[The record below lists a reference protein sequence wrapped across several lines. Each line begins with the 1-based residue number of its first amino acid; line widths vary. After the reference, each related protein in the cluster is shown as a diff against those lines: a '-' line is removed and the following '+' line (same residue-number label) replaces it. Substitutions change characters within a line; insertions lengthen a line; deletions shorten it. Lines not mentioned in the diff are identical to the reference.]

1 MSKALNNLIV
11 EEVTITGDDHRPVN
25 RRRIALFKG
34 ELNMPEN
41 KKIEIADSL
50 VSVVE
55 YLADATQGV
64 AIMAKGL
71 EIVKACNPKATEKA
85 QVAISNA
92 LKMLE
97 GVKAE
102 MDPEMW
108 QKITEAMGMEKA
120 EKSQEDVTLEA
131 FAKSAG
137 LELTKDNRP
146 AVALAH
152 QIHLSKAQ
160 ADNERIKVLEEEVR
174 KSKEAAHV
182 EEVRKSVQS
191 FEKAVPASVEDLVE
205 ILKSLPKTAGEKF
218 VALLTKSA
226 EAIKKGGLLDEKG
239 TGAEGDATSA
249 WAIVESKAMALAEKA
264 KISKADAITAVLK
277 AEPALYERYEAERTE
292 KK

>member
-1 MSKALNNLIV
+1 
-11 EEVTITGDDHRPVN
+11 
-25 RRRIALFKG
+25 
-34 ELNMPEN
+34 
-41 KKIEIADSL
+41 L
-50 VSVVE
+50 VGVVE

-85 QVAISNA
+85 QAAISNA

-108 QKITEAMGMEKA
+108 QKITEAMGMKKA

-160 ADNERIKVLEEEVR
+160 ADNERIKALEEEVR
-174 KSKEAAHV
+174 KSKEATHV

-226 EAIKKGGLLDEKG
+226 EAIKKGGLLTEKG

-249 WAIVESKAMALAEKA
+249 WAIVESKAMALVEKA
-264 KISKADAITAVLK
+264 KISKAEAIGQVLK
-277 AEPALYERYEAERTE
+277 AEPALYERYEAERNE
-292 KK
+292 K